1 MDRIG
6 EKCFMLNK
14 CSPGIVFNL
23 EYPISTIKITR
34 IYLKTTKGCVI
45 EEPGKFKGGFSV
57 QIRATKEEGKGDV
70 NEVVSLFN
78 PMNSSSSF
86 TVIPLDRT
94 FPAEN
99 IGVSK
104 KQKLPFCKLEF
115 TLSNPDTIQDELEI
129 YFEFDSRPGGYEN
142 LSNYQI
148 EQKNFRD
155 FVKEAG

>member
-1 MDRIG
+1 M
-6 EKCFMLNK
+6 
-14 CSPGIVFNL
+14 
-23 EYPISTIKITR
+23 
-34 IYLKTTKGCVI
+34 
-45 EEPGKFKGGFSV
+45 
-57 QIRATKEEGKGDV
+57 QIRAIKEGEKGDV
-70 NEVVSLFN
+70 KEVISLFN

-94 FPAEN
+94 FPTEN

-104 KQKLPFCKLEF
+104 KQKLPFYKLEF
-115 TLSNPDTIQDELEI
+115 TLSNPDMIQDELEV